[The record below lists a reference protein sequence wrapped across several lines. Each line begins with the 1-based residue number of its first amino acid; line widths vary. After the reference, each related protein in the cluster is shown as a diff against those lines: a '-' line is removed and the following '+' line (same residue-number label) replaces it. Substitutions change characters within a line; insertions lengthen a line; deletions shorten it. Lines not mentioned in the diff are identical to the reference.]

1 MIRFLQPE
9 WFWALTVLP
18 LVVLWRGRRGP
29 VAAVEY
35 SDVSLARD
43 VARRTRSRIGG
54 IVWLLP
60 IIAAAL
66 MIVGLARPQRTHS
79 RTEVTANGIDIVLG
93 LDISGSMQALDFMV
107 DNYRVN
113 RIAVVKSVVSKF
125 IDERP
130 NDRIG
135 LIAFAAAP
143 YIVSP
148 LTLDHDWLQQNL
160 ERVNVGI
167 GDDGTAIGSA
177 IAAAVNH
184 LRTTTAKSKVVILLT
199 DGVNNS
205 GKISPLAAA
214 EAARALGVKV
224 YTIGVGV
231 RGKAPIPVRDE
242 TGKIHVIMAEVDVDE
257 KTLQAVA
264 NETGGQFYRATDT
277 DSLQKIYE
285 QINRY
290 ETSAQT
296 VQKFEHVEE
305 LYRWTLF
312 PSLGLLATRG
322 ALAADEVSQVT
333 VRFSDPHWLL
343 AGLLTCLVLIGIW
356 RRYDVR
362 QHAALAQFVAPHLR
376 RRLTGS
382 VSGIRRFLQRGL
394 FLGSALCL
402 CAALAGPLLGYHWEK
417 ISRRGN
423 EVVFAIDTSRS
434 MLTPDVKP
442 NRLTRAKLAIDDMA
456 RQLDGDGIGIV
467 AFAGSAFLVCPLT
480 LDYGAFHQSLDA
492 DRCSHHSARRDQ
504 HPERHSGGARGA
516 SPPSGKRQN
525 PDIGNG
531 WRESRR
537 GRPDRGQRGGEAGW
551 PEDLHG
557 RHRYRGGRSDP
568 LTVGSGRR
576 LRQG

>member
-9 WFWALTVLP
+9 WFWALAVLP
-18 LVVLWRGRRGP
+18 LIVLWRGRRGP

-43 VARRTRSRIGG
+43 IAHRTRSRIGG
-54 IVWLLP
+54 VVWLLP

-93 LDISGSMQALDFMV
+93 LDVSGSMQALDFTV

-135 LIAFAAAP
+135 LIAFAASP

-148 LTLDHDWLQQNL
+148 LTLDHDWLLQNL
-160 ERVNVGI
+160 ERINVGI

-242 TGKIHVIMAEVDVDE
+242 AGKMHVVTMTVDVDE

-264 NETGGQFYRATDT
+264 TETGGRFYRATDT
-277 DSLQKIYE
+277 DSLQNIYE

-290 ETSAQT
+290 ETSAQA

-305 LYRWTLF
+305 LYKWPLF
-312 PSLGLLATRG
+312 PSLGLLGLGMILQQTR
-322 ALAADEVSQVT
+322 
-333 VRFSDPHWLL
+333 F
-343 AGLLTCLVLIGIW
+343 
-356 RRYDVR
+356 
-362 QHAALAQFVAPHLR
+362 
-376 RRLTGS
+376 RRL
-382 VSGIRRFLQRGL
+382 
-394 FLGSALCL
+394 
-402 CAALAGPLLGYHWEK
+402 P
-417 ISRRGN
+417 
-423 EVVFAIDTSRS
+423 
-434 MLTPDVKP
+434 
-442 NRLTRAKLAIDDMA
+442 
-456 RQLDGDGIGIV
+456 
-467 AFAGSAFLVCPLT
+467 
-480 LDYGAFHQSLDA
+480 
-492 DRCSHHSARRDQ
+492 
-504 HPERHSGGARGA
+504 
-516 SPPSGKRQN
+516 
-525 PDIGNG
+525 
-531 WRESRR
+531 
-537 GRPDRGQRGGEAGW
+537 
-551 PEDLHG
+551 
-557 RHRYRGGRSDP
+557 
-568 LTVGSGRR
+568 
-576 LRQG
+576 

>member
-9 WFWALTVLP
+9 WFWAFTVLP
-18 LVVLWRGRRGP
+18 LVILWRGRRGP

-43 VARRTRSRIGG
+43 VARRTRSRVGG

-107 DNYRVN
+107 DNHRVN

-130 NDRIG
+130 DDRIG

-160 ERVNVGI
+160 DRVNVGI

-214 EAARALGVKV
+214 EAARALGVKI

-242 TGKIHVIMAEVDVDE
+242 RGNMHVVMAEVDVDE

-264 NETGGQFYRATDT
+264 TETGGQFYRATDT

-285 QINRY
+285 HINRY
-290 ETSAQT
+290 EKSAQT
-296 VQKFEHVEE
+296 VQKFERVEE
-305 LYRWTLF
+305 LYKWPLL
-312 PSLGLLATRG
+312 PSLGFLGIAVILQQTR
-322 ALAADEVSQVT
+322 
-333 VRFSDPHWLL
+333 F
-343 AGLLTCLVLIGIW
+343 
-356 RRYDVR
+356 
-362 QHAALAQFVAPHLR
+362 
-376 RRLTGS
+376 RRL
-382 VSGIRRFLQRGL
+382 
-394 FLGSALCL
+394 
-402 CAALAGPLLGYHWEK
+402 P
-417 ISRRGN
+417 
-423 EVVFAIDTSRS
+423 
-434 MLTPDVKP
+434 
-442 NRLTRAKLAIDDMA
+442 
-456 RQLDGDGIGIV
+456 
-467 AFAGSAFLVCPLT
+467 
-480 LDYGAFHQSLDA
+480 
-492 DRCSHHSARRDQ
+492 
-504 HPERHSGGARGA
+504 
-516 SPPSGKRQN
+516 
-525 PDIGNG
+525 
-531 WRESRR
+531 
-537 GRPDRGQRGGEAGW
+537 
-551 PEDLHG
+551 
-557 RHRYRGGRSDP
+557 
-568 LTVGSGRR
+568 
-576 LRQG
+576 

>member
-9 WFWALTVLP
+9 WFWAFTALP
-18 LVVLWRGRRGP
+18 LVILWRGRRGP

-54 IVWLLP
+54 VVWLLP
-60 IIAAAL
+60 IVAAAL
-66 MIVGLARPQRTHS
+66 MVVGLARPQRTHS

-93 LDISGSMQALDFMV
+93 LDVSGSMQALDFTV

-148 LTLDHDWLQQNL
+148 LTLDHDWLLQNL
-160 ERVNVGI
+160 ERINVGI

-242 TGKIHVIMAEVDVDE
+242 AGRVHVIMANVDVDE

-277 DSLQKIYE
+277 NSLQKIYE

-296 VQKFEHVEE
+296 IQKFEHVEE
-305 LYRWTLF
+305 LYRWPLL
-312 PSLGLLATRG
+312 PSLAFLGLGVLLQQTR
-322 ALAADEVSQVT
+322 
-333 VRFSDPHWLL
+333 F
-343 AGLLTCLVLIGIW
+343 
-356 RRYDVR
+356 
-362 QHAALAQFVAPHLR
+362 
-376 RRLTGS
+376 RRL
-382 VSGIRRFLQRGL
+382 
-394 FLGSALCL
+394 
-402 CAALAGPLLGYHWEK
+402 P
-417 ISRRGN
+417 
-423 EVVFAIDTSRS
+423 
-434 MLTPDVKP
+434 
-442 NRLTRAKLAIDDMA
+442 
-456 RQLDGDGIGIV
+456 
-467 AFAGSAFLVCPLT
+467 
-480 LDYGAFHQSLDA
+480 
-492 DRCSHHSARRDQ
+492 
-504 HPERHSGGARGA
+504 
-516 SPPSGKRQN
+516 
-525 PDIGNG
+525 
-531 WRESRR
+531 
-537 GRPDRGQRGGEAGW
+537 
-551 PEDLHG
+551 
-557 RHRYRGGRSDP
+557 
-568 LTVGSGRR
+568 
-576 LRQG
+576 

>member
-9 WFWALTVLP
+9 WFWALCVLAP
-18 LVVLWRGRRGP
+18 VILWRGRRGP

-35 SDVSLARD
+35 PDISLARD
-43 VARRTRSRIGG
+43 VARRTRSRIGW
-54 IVWLLP
+54 IVGVLP
-60 IIAAAL
+60 ILAAAL

-93 LDISGSMQALDFMV
+93 LDVSGSMQALDFSV

-113 RIAVVKSVVSKF
+113 RIAVVKSVVAKF

-148 LTLDHDWLQQNL
+148 LTLDHDWLLQNL

-184 LRTTTAKSKVVILLT
+184 LRTTAAKSKVVILLT

-224 YTIGVGV
+224 YTIGVGA
-231 RGKAPIPVRDE
+231 RGKAPIPVRDDA
-242 TGKIHVIMAEVDVDE
+242 GRVHVIMANVDVDE

-264 NETGGQFYRATDT
+264 AETGGFFYRATDT
-277 DSLQKIYE
+277 DSLKKIYDE
-285 QINRY
+285 INRY

-312 PSLGLLATRG
+312 PALGLLG
-322 ALAADEVSQVT
+322 L
-333 VRFSDPHWLL
+333 
-343 AGLLTCLVLIGIW
+343 GLLLQQTS
-356 RRYDVR
+356 
-362 QHAALAQFVAPHLR
+362 F
-376 RRLTGS
+376 RRL
-382 VSGIRRFLQRGL
+382 
-394 FLGSALCL
+394 
-402 CAALAGPLLGYHWEK
+402 P
-417 ISRRGN
+417 
-423 EVVFAIDTSRS
+423 
-434 MLTPDVKP
+434 
-442 NRLTRAKLAIDDMA
+442 
-456 RQLDGDGIGIV
+456 
-467 AFAGSAFLVCPLT
+467 
-480 LDYGAFHQSLDA
+480 
-492 DRCSHHSARRDQ
+492 
-504 HPERHSGGARGA
+504 
-516 SPPSGKRQN
+516 
-525 PDIGNG
+525 
-531 WRESRR
+531 
-537 GRPDRGQRGGEAGW
+537 
-551 PEDLHG
+551 
-557 RHRYRGGRSDP
+557 
-568 LTVGSGRR
+568 
-576 LRQG
+576 